1 MTPKW
6 CYMTLQA
13 SLPDPVYPVTSLA
26 AGDVS
31 FLDKGCAGRFFPVE
45 VVVVCPSRSPR
56 SRLCSLRCDSCLHL
70 ERLVDRYHVIPRIPR
85 IPRIP
90 LIPLI
95 PLKPRSRKLL
105 AARNPNAGSRPP
117 SLAPLQEGAW
127 GVRGVEF
134 TAFCAYFEHA
144 GVGFECCI
152 TAVLHHFWASSPLA
166 GPLTATHCGCAS
178 CAMACGGTLSAPAG
192 GVARSACIAGETR
205 KAGYSHHVAKP
216 VVVLIL
222 SFDHHCHWRSL
233 RSLLFETATPRPYA
247 PSPKCTKPSARTLNC
262 SRHGRF
268 TWTCI

>member
-1 MTPKW
+1 MTPSDHHDRANSW
-6 CYMTLQA
+6 QRGARIRDRDPPL
-13 SLPDPVYPVTSLA
+13 SLPCRRARGECVVLNLRHFVPILSTQVL
-26 AGDVS
+26 VS
-31 FLDKGCAGRFFPVE
+31 S
-45 VVVVCPSRSPR
+45 VVFVS
-56 SRLCSLRCDSCLHL
+56 
-70 ERLVDRYHVIPRIPR
+70 
-85 IPRIP
+85 
-90 LIPLI
+90 
-95 PLKPRSRKLL
+95 
-105 AARNPNAGSRPP
+105 
-117 SLAPLQEGAW
+117 
-127 GVRGVEF
+127 
-134 TAFCAYFEHA
+134 
-144 GVGFECCI
+144 I